1 MTSYEKVK
9 HYLNDLEYSISE
21 EVAEDQVFIIE
32 KPEEGIQKM
41 MIICDDPVLIME
53 QVLFILKKDDT
64 KSLKRLLQMNR
75 EIVHGALVLDEEGRR
90 VIFRDTLQTEN
101 LDLNELQASLN
112 SLGMFLSEH
121 ADELITLSK

>member
-21 EVAEDQVFIIE
+21 EVAEDQVFIVE